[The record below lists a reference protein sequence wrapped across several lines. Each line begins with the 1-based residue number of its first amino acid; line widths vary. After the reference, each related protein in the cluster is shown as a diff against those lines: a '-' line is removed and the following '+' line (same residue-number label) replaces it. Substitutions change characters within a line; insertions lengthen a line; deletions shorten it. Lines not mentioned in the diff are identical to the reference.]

1 MEAVIGCRG
10 GLQPPS
16 HWRRPNITIGG
27 VVWKA
32 AHDLIK
38 TTVDCVCGNELEHQS
53 HHSVGKENRG
63 RLSLSDTLKLPLQF
77 KVSTLFL
84 GLNVD
89 WVSLGAFPVSLK
101 LKLWVEM

>member
-16 HWRRPNITIGG
+16 HSLRPNITIGG

-53 HHSVGKENRG
+53 HHSVGKE
-63 RLSLSDTLKLPLQF
+63 KAA
-77 KVSTLFL
+77 V
-84 GLNVD
+84 
-89 WVSLGAFPVSLK
+89 
-101 LKLWVEM
+101 